1 MKPSNVMVRLGE
13 SSLNSTHVS
22 PSRRDVAVSKIFR
35 HEGFNDKT
43 MINDIAI
50 LQLKEK
56 IAWNDMIRPICL
68 PTAASALNLGGR
80 KATVAGI
87 HTFSERS
94 QTIYLQSNCFKCL

>member
-1 MKPSNVMVRLGE
+1 MYDFCRWMKPSDVVVRLGE

-68 PTAASALNLGGR
+68 PTATARALNFDG
-80 KATVAGI
+80 KMAKVAGLPCLN
-87 HTFSERS
+87 S
-94 QTIYLQSNCFKCL
+94 YLIQLKH